1 MINELTFPL
10 ANLTH
15 GRKTDVK
22 KGVVN
27 NRDAALLIL
36 AANGGVMSVNDVK
49 ILLRGWRPLSS
60 KLYDNTGKI
69 VGHKELRF
77 QYLFNSYYGIS
88 YDRDRDCEHA
98 KTSMIRHYSVAA
110 IFHRPK
116 RGLVT
121 ISSYGRKR
129 LADLI
134 AELRNAGRP
143 VHFN

>member
-22 KGVVN
+22 NGVIN
-27 NRDAALLIL
+27 NRDATLLIL

-49 ILLRGWRPLSS
+49 ILLRGWRPLE
-60 KLYDNTGKI
+60 
-69 VGHKELRF
+69 GHYGHELRF
-77 QYLFNSYYGIS
+77 QYLFNAYYGIS
-88 YDRDRDCEHA
+88 SDTDRDCEHA
-98 KTSMIRHYSVAA
+98 KTSMIRHYSSAA

-116 RGLVT
+116 RGLVA

-129 LADLI
+129 LADLV
-134 AELRNAGRP
+134 AEIRSAGRP